1 MAYISMESSIDNSI
15 DISIESPIERSIEKS
30 VLYVVATPIGNLKD
44 VTYRAVEVL
53 SQVDHIAAEDTRHS
67 ARLLKHYQIHTPCFA
82 LHEHN
87 ERQIAHSIIEKI
99 QQGESWALI
108 SDAGTPV
115 ISDPGYFLIK
125 EARDQGVKVVPIP
138 GPNAAIT
145 ALSASGMPS
154 DRFVFEGFLPA
165 KTVARQNHLRDLV
178 AESRTLVFYESPHRL
193 LASLQDMIDVLGGER
208 QAVFARELT
217 KTYETIRQG
226 SLERIQQWI
235 MSDSQQLKGEMV
247 FIVAGAA
254 TSQMAGRD
262 QADLVLGVLLEEL
275 PVSQAAQLA
284 SKITGVKKN
293 ELYQKALAMKSL

>member
-1 MAYISMESSIDNSI
+1 MEN
-15 DISIESPIERSIEKS
+15 SIEKS

-67 ARLLKHYQIHTPCFA
+67 ARLLQQYQIRTPCTA

-87 ERQIAHSIIEKI
+87 ERQVAHSIIEKI
-99 QQGESWALI
+99 QQGETWALI

-115 ISDPGYFLIK
+115 VSDPGYYLIK
-125 EARDQGVKVVPIP
+125 EARGQGVKIVPIP
-138 GPNAAIT
+138 GPNAAIA

-165 KTVARQNHLRDLV
+165 KSASRQKHLHSLV

-193 LASLQDMIDVLGGER
+193 LASLQDMVDILGGER

-217 KTYETIRQG
+217 KTYETILQG
-226 SLERIQQWI
+226 SLGQIKARIAT
-235 MSDSQQLKGEMV
+235 DAQQLKGEMV
-247 FIVAGAA
+247 LIVAGAEKSS
-254 TSQMAGRD
+254 TMGLGQVD
-262 QADLVLGVLLEEL
+262 EVLSVLLEEL
-275 PVSQAAQLA
+275 PVKQAAHLA
-284 SKITGVKKN
+284 SKITGAKKN
-293 ELYQKALAMKSL
+293 ELYQKALAMKST